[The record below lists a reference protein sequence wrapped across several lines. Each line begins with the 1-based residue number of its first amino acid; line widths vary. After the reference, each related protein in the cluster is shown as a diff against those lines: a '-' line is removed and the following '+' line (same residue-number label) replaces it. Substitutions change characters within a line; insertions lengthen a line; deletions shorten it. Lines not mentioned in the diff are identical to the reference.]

1 MKRKRDKF
9 DIIDFN
15 RKIIKEKL
23 KNSLYVL
30 SDLDKELLSIPQYQP
45 LHKKKRK
52 KKK

>member
-1 MKRKRDKF
+1 MKRKRNKF

-15 RKIIKEKL
+15 KKIIKEKL

-30 SDLDKELLSIPQYQP
+30 SDLDKELLLIPQYQSI
-45 LHKKKRK
+45 RK

>member
-1 MKRKRDKF
+1 MKRKRHKF

-23 KNSLYVL
+23 KNSLYIL
-30 SDLDKELLSIPQYQP
+30 SDLDKELLLIPQYQST
-45 LHKKKRK
+45 RK

>member
-1 MKRKRDKF
+1 MKRKRRKF

-23 KNSLYVL
+23 KNSLYIL
-30 SDLDKELLSIPQYQP
+30 SDLDKELLLIPQYQST
-45 LHKKKRK
+45 RK

>member
-1 MKRKRDKF
+1 MKRKRNKF

-15 RKIIKEKL
+15 RNIIKEKL

-30 SDLDKELLSIPQYQP
+30 SDLDKELLSIPQYRP
-45 LHKKKRK
+45 TRK